1 VWPLRLALA
10 RSAIASVA
18 ALALV
23 GACGTPPGR
32 DPPAVPPRVAPPA
45 ASASLGRWEHAG
57 ELGAFRSVARVRSQH
72 LGNGSTEAELLAN
85 EVAAAYPALGPG
97 RRLPPGSVLVERL
110 GAAGSRETSIWFAM
124 VRHAPADAAGAA
136 AERWQFLVV
145 RPDGELLARDP
156 PGCARCH
163 AEAPF
168 DGVFGP
174 PRDLPAV
181 P

>member
-1 VWPLRLALA
+1 MWPLRLALA
-10 RSAIASVA
+10 RSAAAGVA
-18 ALALV
+18 ALAV
-23 GACGTPPGR
+23 VSACGS
-32 DPPAVPPRVAPPA
+32 PPAHDPHAAPPRLPPPA
-45 ASASLGRWEHAG
+45 APAPLGRWEHAG
-57 ELGAFRSVARVRSQH
+57 ELGAFRSVGRVRSQH

-85 EVAAAYPALGPG
+85 EVASAYPALGPG
-97 RRLPPGSVLVERL
+97 RRLPAGSLLVERL
-110 GAAGSRETSIWFAM
+110 GAAGSRETSVWFAM
-124 VRHAPADAAGAA
+124 ERQVATDAGTPT
-136 AERWQFLVV
+136 ERWQFLVV

-174 PRDLPAV
+174 PRDTPPA

>member
-1 VWPLRLALA
+1 M
-10 RSAIASVA
+10 RS
-18 ALALV
+18 
-23 GACGTPPGR
+23 
-32 DPPAVPPRVAPPA
+32 
-45 ASASLGRWEHAG
+45 E
-57 ELGAFRSVARVRSQH
+57 H
-72 LGNGSTEAELLAN
+72 LGNGITEAELLAN
-85 EVAAAYPALGPG
+85 DVASAYPALGPG
-97 RRLPPGSVLVERL
+97 RRLPRGSLLVERL

-124 VRHAPADAAGAA
+124 VRQPAADAADAANPA

-174 PRDLPAV
+174 PRTTPAV